1 MVSDVD
7 GPDPPPADC
16 AAAKWMTD
24 GADLPMRRTFAAV
37 FGCVVGLAAFAATAA
52 SSAPATLQPPVASSC
67 ISSPFGW
74 RRALGPG
81 APAGL
86 HNGLDLAAPAGTLVR
101 AAAAGTIVA
110 IRRRGP
116 GGVFVTVRHPDGRT
130 TLYAHLGILVPK
142 IAMGKR
148 DVAAGE
154 PIGRIGRS
162 GITFGAHVFFAVF
175 DKGHAVDPEPLL
187 RVARCAPA
195 KPR

>member
-1 MVSDVD
+1 MMRVPLAVVVLSAASM
-7 GPDPPPADC
+7 GHP
-16 AAAKWMTD
+16 AAAANTVL
-24 GADLPMRRTFAAV
+24 ATF
-37 FGCVVGLAAFAATAA
+37 
-52 SSAPATLQPPVASSC
+52 QPPVAPAC

-86 HNGLDLAAPAGTLVR
+86 HNGVDLAAPAGALVR
-101 AAAAGTIVA
+101 AAAAGTIIA

-130 TLYAHLGILVPK
+130 TLYAHLGILTPK

-148 DVAAGE
+148 NVTAGE
-154 PIGRIGRS
+154 PIGRVGRS
-162 GITFGAHVFFAVF
+162 GITFGSHVFFAVF

-187 RVARCAPA
+187 RVARCGAGA
-195 KPR
+195 AAR

>member
-1 MVSDVD
+1 MSD
-7 GPDPPPADC
+7 GTDPA
-16 AAAKWMTD
+16 
-24 GADLPMRRTFAAV
+24 MRRTFAAV
-37 FGCVVGLAAFAATAA
+37 LAGVAGLAAFAATAA
-52 SSAPATLQPPVASSC
+52 SNAPATLQPPVASSC

-86 HNGLDLAAPAGTLVR
+86 HNGLDLAAPAGTPVR
-101 AAAAGTIVA
+101 AAASGTIVA

-116 GGVFVTVRHPDGRT
+116 GGEFISVHHPDGRT
-130 TLYAHLGILVPK
+130 TLYAHLGVLAPK

-148 DVAAGE
+148 SVAAGE
-154 PIGRIGRS
+154 VLGRVGRS

-175 DKGHAVDPEPLL
+175 DAGKPVDPEPLL
-187 RVARCAPA
+187 HVPRCAAA